1 MKASCIVVC
10 KNYCFCTLEKKLIF
24 FFFLCRVEGQ
34 FSVSASNTFKLDKW
48 HGLFLSKKHNPVDLT
63 EEEFVDLFNTS
74 LKWFKKANSV
84 DRESL

>member
-1 MKASCIVVC
+1 M
-10 KNYCFCTLEKKLIF
+10 Y
-24 FFFLCRVEGQ
+24 RVEGQ
-34 FSVSASNTFKLDKW
+34 HSVSASNTFKLDKW

-74 LKWFKKANSV
+74 LKWFKKANSI